1 MNWTRK
7 MFPGRPLL
15 NEVNERMVPC
25 FALLNHSF
33 FIGGIM
39 ECIDLISFLR
49 NYYGITSSSLKINK
63 LTHADIKI
71 LFPDIKRISLERLKK
86 EMESIYRGEVLLV
99 YDAHNYILP
108 YVNPHYLVNQ
118 NIDNTI
124 NYDERMIIKID
135 DLELLSKDELL
146 KLRYSVKKNMQYEDA
161 KEITKHIREKK
172 NPKVKL
178 YKRQKR
184 DLKMK
189 MEDFYEKY

>member
-1 MNWTRK
+1 MKGWYR
-7 MFPGRPLL
+7 
-15 NEVNERMVPC
+15 
-25 FALLNHSF
+25 ALHSLTILF

-49 NYYGITSSSLKINK
+49 NYYGITSNSLKINK

-86 EMESIYRGEVLLV
+86 EMELVYRGEFLLV
-99 YDAHNYILP
+99 YDAHNCILP

-124 NYDERMIIKID
+124 NYDERVIIKID

-146 KLRYSVKKNMQYEDA
+146 KLRYNVKKNMQYEDA